1 MSLRGFLIIKIKSY
15 FPRKLKMVDNEM
27 VKTEEKGVL
36 TFVMKQITSFPK
48 KDKGVNSVYFPRLKM
63 LSDVMLK

>member
-1 MSLRGFLIIKIKSY
+1 
-15 FPRKLKMVDNEM
+15 MVDNEIVYM
-27 VKTEEKGVL
+27 ERNFGILILTIRNKKNGEKNRLL